1 VGRHAG
7 RARGGSGSL
16 RGGGGGR
23 EGLSVD
29 EIVWRIKQLPPHEPV
44 AALAEAALVG
54 LDSRGCA
61 HLFKKCAEAQMARR
75 AQVGGPLAG
84 PCEVPGLCC

>member
-1 VGRHAG
+1 MGRHAG

-16 RGGGGGR
+16 RGGGR
-23 EGLSVD
+23 DCLSVD

-84 PCEVPGLCC
+84 PSEVPGLRC

>member
-1 VGRHAG
+1 MRARRHAG
-7 RARGGSGSL
+7 RARGGCGHA
-16 RGGGGGR
+16 RGGGGR

-29 EIVWRIKQLPPHEPV
+29 EIVWRIKQLPPGEPV
-44 AALAEAALVG
+44 AGLAEAALLG

-75 AQVGGPLAG
+75 AQARTPPPARGCSARR
-84 PCEVPGLCC
+84 

>member
-1 VGRHAG
+1 MLCRYGG
-7 RARGGSGSL
+7 RARGSCGNA
-16 RGGGGGR
+16 RGGGGGGGPR

-29 EIVWRIKQLPPHEPV
+29 EIVWRIKQLPPNEPV
-44 AALAEAALVG
+44 GALAESTLAG

-75 AQVGGPLAG
+75 AQARRPQVL
-84 PCEVPGLCC
+84 